1 MALGP
6 KSAGTVANPDQLTQ
20 PSPSSGGSSV
30 SSVALSGYYCQ
41 TVCNLERVKRVV
53 TMVVIH
59 RAPLIGFAAIASM
72 ALISA
77 CGSKSVATHASSH
90 SSPATNPTAGTT
102 SSPSPL
108 FAVLE
113 TRRAGAQSNQTHDTV
128 AIANAQGYAVAKSS
142 FTPRSIP
149 PQFGAATVMQP
160 EAYVA
165 AGAVYYAD
173 GRGIVRR
180 LDPTGRVATVATF
193 PLTSAEQELS
203 FAVSPDGSQLI
214 AARLTFPRLVGATP
228 PPTPTGNWILDIMMA
243 PSGGATA
250 TVQHLQAGS
259 DSYPGSPGGFTTI
272 FVVGWDSKGPIGLIG
287 ANFGAQQGSFQ
298 GQRFFGGRLAYVGLD
313 GRPGAAI
320 GGSDCEPFA
329 SPVAGEVICATNSGA
344 EVIASVR
351 GLDGRARWKGAFP
364 VASSACALGG
374 GFALSP
380 DGSRLATDGQI
391 VTLATSA
398 TVPLPTPFTPVA
410 WLGSNDL
417 IGMRFKQT
425 ADSPCGDETVGVVHL
440 TPRPSLENWGFSGQV
455 VGAVLP

>member
-1 MALGP
+1 M
-6 KSAGTVANPDQLTQ
+6 
-20 PSPSSGGSSV
+20 V
-30 SSVALSGYYCQ
+30 S
-41 TVCNLERVKRVV
+41 
-53 TMVVIH
+53 H
-59 RAPLIGFAAIASM
+59 RAPLIGFAVIASM

-77 CGSKSVATHASSH
+77 CGSNSVATHASSPG
-90 SSPATNPTAGTT
+90 SPATNPSAGTSAST
-102 SSPSPL
+102 TASASPL

-149 PQFGAATVMQP
+149 PQFDAATVMQP
-160 EAYVA
+160 EAYIA

-173 GRGIVRR
+173 GSGTVRR
-180 LDPTGRVATVATF
+180 LDPTGKVATVATF

-214 AARLTFPRLVGATP
+214 AARLTFPRLVGNTP
-228 PPTPTGNWILDIMMA
+228 PPTPTGNWILDIMRA
-243 PSGGATA
+243 PTGGVTA

-287 ANFGAQQGSFQ
+287 ANVGTQQGSFH

-320 GGSDCEPFA
+320 GGSDCAPFA
-329 SPVAGEVICATNSGA
+329 PPTAAEVICATNSGS

-351 GLDGRARWKGAFP
+351 GLDGRVNWKGTFP
-364 VASSACALGG
+364 LSGPGCVLGG
-374 GFALSP
+374 GFALSR

-391 VTLATSA
+391 VTLATAASA
-398 TVPLPTPFTPVA
+398 SLPTPFTPAA
-410 WLGSNDL
+410 WLGPNDV
-417 IGMRFKQT
+417 IGTGFVRS
-425 ADSPCGDETVGVVHL
+425 ALYPCGDETVGVVHL

>member
-1 MALGP
+1 
-6 KSAGTVANPDQLTQ
+6 
-20 PSPSSGGSSV
+20 
-30 SSVALSGYYCQ
+30 
-41 TVCNLERVKRVV
+41 
-53 TMVVIH
+53 MVISH
-59 RAPLIGFAAIASM
+59 RATLIGFAVIASM

-77 CGSKSVATHASSH
+77 CGSNSVGTHASSH
-90 SSPATNPTAGTT
+90 GSPATKPTAGTSAST
-102 SSPSPL
+102 TANASPL

-128 AIANAQGYAVAKSS
+128 AIANAKGYAVARSS

-149 PQFGAATVMQP
+149 PQFDAATVMQP
-160 EAYVA
+160 EAYIA

-173 GRGIVRR
+173 GSGTVRR
-180 LDPTGRVATVATF
+180 LDPTGKVAMVATF

-203 FAVSPDGSQLI
+203 FAVSPDGSQLM
-214 AARLTFPRLVGATP
+214 AARLTFPRLVGNTP
-228 PPTPTGNWILDIMMA
+228 PPTPTGNWILDIMRA
-243 PSGGATA
+243 PTGGVTA

-287 ANFGAQQGSFQ
+287 ANVGTQQGSFH

-320 GGSDCEPFA
+320 GGSDCAPFA
-329 SPVAGEVICATNSGA
+329 PPTAAEVICATNSGS
-344 EVIASVR
+344 EVTASVR

-364 VASSACALGG
+364 LPRSACAIGG

-380 DGSRLATDGQI
+380 DGSQLATDGQI
-391 VTLATSA
+391 LTLATSA
-398 TVPLPTPFTPVA
+398 TVPLPTPFTPLA

-417 IGMRFKQT
+417 IGTGFKQT
-425 ADSPCGDETVGVVHL
+425 ADSPCGDETVGIVHL
-440 TPRPSLENWGFSGQV
+440 SPRPLLENWGFSGQV
-455 VGAVLP
+455 VGVVIP